1 MLDAINRALRL
12 AGKTAL
18 GAILLL
24 VGLVVVAII
33 ASLAGELWDNY
44 HTAILRILAALV
56 FALFLYSTLGQR
68 DFRRRFL
75 ASFRSGEDPREA
87 SERSPEAE
95 ATPTSPI
102 PFAKFR
108 MYLGRWFLVTG
119 AIAAIL
125 CAVKAGVEEDFAWW
139 LIPAALLTAAMRLL
153 ALSLAA
159 PEGATQTLLAR
170 VLRTLCA
177 NLFELLFTLSF
188 VLTLYSLAM
197 AWLATRNL
205 DAFTLAHL
213 IAWDAWVRH
222 IHTWLDEHK
231 LAFKQAA
238 ILFVFVLA
246 LRLLAAFRPALGAF
260 AANTSTLI
268 VHGVKWLGRVSSI
281 FAIAASLT
289 FLSTAENGDTGSRI
303 RVSLASAEEAYVGL
317 QSSVADEV
325 DRDLREAVVARV
337 LAASPAAAS
346 ATLVDAVT
354 VDQQKSR
361 YDADVEL
368 VKSRSTRE
376 SEPTMG
382 HLRRA
387 RQLLK
392 VIPDHST
399 AISEMTQLSN
409 LTPKEIESAESEQS
423 PEHRASEA
431 AADIGNDT
439 IQKILNVDK
448 NFFDQV
454 EFTRILSEHY
464 PVTGPL
470 FEAISSS
477 VLGPAFDHVREAIT
491 RQVIERRM
499 QPDAGPI
506 GKLIRSLTRAAAA
519 SRLPAADLNQF
530 DAEWGKSAIIE
541 LESSRTK
548 LASAEESIKP
558 QVDAAREEI
567 TEEHQQQERDV
578 AEQMH
583 NMEEKTREAE
593 VREHQRVEPPVH

>member
-1 MLDAINRALRL
+1 
-12 AGKTAL
+12 
-18 GAILLL
+18 
-24 VGLVVVAII
+24 
-33 ASLAGELWDNY
+33 
-44 HTAILRILAALV
+44 
-56 FALFLYSTLGQR
+56 
-68 DFRRRFL
+68 
-75 ASFRSGEDPREA
+75 
-87 SERSPEAE
+87 
-95 ATPTSPI
+95 
-102 PFAKFR
+102 
-108 MYLGRWFLVTG
+108 
-119 AIAAIL
+119 
-125 CAVKAGVEEDFAWW
+125 
-139 LIPAALLTAAMRLL
+139 
-153 ALSLAA
+153 
-159 PEGATQTLLAR
+159 
-170 VLRTLCA
+170 
-177 NLFELLFTLSF
+177 
-188 VLTLYSLAM
+188 
-197 AWLATRNL
+197 
-205 DAFTLAHL
+205 
-213 IAWDAWVRH
+213 
-222 IHTWLDEHK
+222 
-231 LAFKQAA
+231 
-238 ILFVFVLA
+238 
-246 LRLLAAFRPALGAF
+246 
-260 AANTSTLI
+260 
-268 VHGVKWLGRVSSI
+268 
-281 FAIAASLT
+281 
-289 FLSTAENGDTGSRI
+289 
-303 RVSLASAEEAYVGL
+303 
-317 QSSVADEV
+317 
-325 DRDLREAVVARV
+325 
-337 LAASPAAAS
+337 
-346 ATLVDAVT
+346 
-354 VDQQKSR
+354 
-361 YDADVEL
+361 
-368 VKSRSTRE
+368 
-376 SEPTMG
+376 
-382 HLRRA
+382 
-387 RQLLK
+387 
-392 VIPDHST
+392 
-399 AISEMTQLSN
+399 MTQLSN

-477 VLGPAFDHVREAIT
+477 VLGPAFDHVLEAIT